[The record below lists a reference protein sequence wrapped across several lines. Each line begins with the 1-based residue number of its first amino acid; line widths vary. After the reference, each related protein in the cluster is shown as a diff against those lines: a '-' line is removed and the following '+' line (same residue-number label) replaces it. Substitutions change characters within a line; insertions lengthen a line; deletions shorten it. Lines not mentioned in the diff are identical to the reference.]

1 MSRGDGGGTARGR
14 SQRRVKPALA
24 VVGLLG
30 AGLAAYLIAETG
42 AAAVAASLAA
52 AGWLT
57 LVAISVAHLLPIVL
71 RGLGWW
77 VLFTPEARLGWIAFT
92 WARWVREGVDN
103 ILPILPV
110 SGVLA
115 GTRILHLRG
124 QRRAGASAVV
134 DLTSELLGQVGF
146 GLVGLVLLLRLA
158 PDDPRVPWAVLGMAI
173 ITLAFAGFLAAQI
186 GGLFRHVERLLA
198 WLRGR
203 RRDAEA
209 GAETEETFHDH
220 IQSLYRHRRRFATS
234 VVVHFVGWVASA
246 AELWLALWLMGSG
259 LGLAKALTIES
270 LIFALRSV
278 SFLVPWSAGI
288 QETGYV
294 IVGAIF
300 GLGAEIALALSLLK
314 RGRDL
319 VLGLPVVLVWQAMEG
334 RGLLKRWAGPTLL
347 DMDADPS

>member
-1 MSRGDGGGTARGR
+1 V
-14 SQRRVKPALA
+14 RRVVAL
-24 VVGLLG
+24 VGLLG
-30 AGLAAYLIAETG
+30 VGLVVYLIAETG
-42 AAAVAASLAA
+42 AAAVAAALAA

-57 LVAISVAHLLPIVL
+57 LAAISAAHLLPILL

-77 VLFTPEARLGWIAFT
+77 VLFAPEARLGWLIFT

-124 QRRAGASAVV
+124 QSHAGASAVV

-146 GLVGLVLLLRLA
+146 GLIGLVLLLRLA
-158 PDDPRVPWAVLGMAI
+158 PDDPRVPWAALGMAI
-173 ITLAFAGFLAAQI
+173 ITIAFVGFLAAQTW
-186 GGLFRHVERLLA
+186 GLFRLLERA
-198 WLRGR
+198 AGWLRGR
-203 RRDAEA
+203 KKGPQPDAES
-209 GAETEETFHDH
+209 EESFHDH
-220 IQSLYRHRRRFATS
+220 IQNFYRQRGRFAES
-234 VVVHFVGWVASA
+234 VIVHFFGWVASA
-246 AELWLALWLMGSG
+246 LELWLALWLMGPG
-259 LGLAKALTIES
+259 LGLAEALTIES

-294 IVGAIF
+294 VVGAIF
-300 GLGAEIALALSLLK
+300 GLGPEIALAVSLLK

-334 RGLLKRWAGPTLL
+334 RGLLKRWADRTLL
-347 DMDADPS
+347 DMDADLG